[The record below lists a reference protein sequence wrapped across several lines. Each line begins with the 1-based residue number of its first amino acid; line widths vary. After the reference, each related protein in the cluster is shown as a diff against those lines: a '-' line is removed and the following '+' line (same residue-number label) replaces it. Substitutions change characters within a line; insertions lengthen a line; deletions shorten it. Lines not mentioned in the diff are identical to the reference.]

1 MLMSSFVQMKI
12 GDLGM
17 AKHVLPTLPPSSRST
32 SPGRMLL
39 AAQHSGAGAL
49 GWSSAPGTPKAPA
62 ARTFTPGVVGTIR
75 YTAPEVLGLLDEP
88 QEQPSVETML
98 KVGGAISISDQYGT
112 KHSVLQAHCCGNT
125 GWLDSAPGLRAL
137 DSNLA
142 MPRQLD

>member
-1 MLMSSFVQMKI
+1 MQ
-12 GDLGM
+12 
-17 AKHVLPTLPPSSRST
+17 
-32 SPGRMLL
+32 
-39 AAQHSGAGAL
+39 
-49 GWSSAPGTPKAPA
+49 SSAPCKTTA
-62 ARTFTPGVVGTIR
+62 A
-75 YTAPEVLGLLDEP
+75 VLGLPAAGELTGP
-88 QEQPSVETML
+88 LRLLALALKASTILFIAISRVETML